1 MKHLM
6 GLLAI
11 TAILFSTPNTFGQ
24 EQAQAP
30 VYKEGDY
37 WQFRLGKRPIEATIK
52 DGKLKFF
59 DPKPDQRAEIP
70 GEKFPGLK
78 NMLAIEQ
85 EGNQFL
91 QFPLFVG
98 RQWNVSEDTGRSRQF
113 RTTVEIMR
121 NVHSRVTGFEEVTT
135 PAGAF
140 KAFKIET
147 TAAEGKRQLFS
158 RTIFYSP
165 ETRSVVKFR
174 LEGAN
179 GNITEIELLKFGT
192 RN

>member
-1 MKHLM
+1 MKQM
-6 GLLAI
+6 VFLLA
-11 TAILFSTPNTFGQ
+11 TAILFFGPNVFGQ
-24 EQAQAP
+24 EQVQAP

-59 DPKPDQRAEIP
+59 DPKPDRRVEIS
-70 GEKFPGLK
+70 GAKFPGLK

-85 EGNQFL
+85 DEKELL

-98 RQWNVSEDTGRSRQF
+98 KQWNVSEDTGRSRAAKF
-113 RTTVEIMR
+113 KTIEIMR
-121 NVHSRVTGFEEVTT
+121 NVHSQVTGFEDATT
-135 PAGAF
+135 PAGTF
-140 KAFKIET
+140 KAFRIEA
-147 TAAEGKRQLFS
+147 TATEGKRQLFS

-165 ETRSVVKFR
+165 ETRSIIKFR
-174 LEGAN
+174 LEGAS